1 MEVRKLKRTVIVLA
15 SLALRLNVVLM
26 SVEILAICVS
36 IAAVALMQISYL
48 NLVLMCFYLP

>member
-1 MEVRKLKRTVIVLA
+1 VEVRKLKRTVIVLA